1 LPTGTPHPSEKTSR
15 RTSRVGRGRYVDEP
29 GSRRVDG
36 AAAFCGAAELSVR
49 FGIRA
54 PEAVVA
60 DVVCRAEAGVACGCP
75 RGWESSWLWL
85 WPRWSPPR
93 RRYSAQHDEL
103 IARRR
108 ADPVDDLVSA
118 LITAEADGD
127 RLSTQELRSLITGLV
142 LAGQDT
148 TRNQLGLALKLFAQ
162 HHKQWAL
169 LAARPEL
176 AASAVEEVTRVRPTV
191 TSTGRWSTDQ
201 SPARPRARRSRDRPW
216 RGGDRRRLLT
226 DHHGRG
232 REQPRE
238 DVRLFNRR
246 QRGYIGTRLVGG
258 SDLCEGS
265 AAN

>member
-1 LPTGTPHPSEKTSR
+1 MPPQRPPQRSTSQFLPRRQHTRRPPPLPTGTPHPSEKTSR

-85 WPRWSPPR
+85 WARWSPPR

-142 LAGQDT
+142 LAGQDHT
-148 TRNQLGLALKLFAQ
+148 Q
-162 HHKQWAL
+162 
-169 LAARPEL
+169 
-176 AASAVEEVTRVRPTV
+176 
-191 TSTGRWSTDQ
+191 
-201 SPARPRARRSRDRPW
+201 PARPRAQAVRPTPQAMGAAGRAARARRIRS
-216 RGGDRRRLLT
+216 RGGDARTPDRHQHRTLVDRSEPGPAEGTAEPRSAVARR
-226 DHHGRG
+226 
-232 REQPRE
+232 
-238 DVRLFNRR
+238 
-246 QRGYIGTRLVGG
+246 
-258 SDLCEGS
+258 
-265 AAN
+265 